1 MSNEKKD
8 KIKIGDLVEIESTE
22 TIHLSYNGMWEDAEN
37 QRYMRLGIVIDKEM
51 VLDQYYNTQ
60 PLYKDGVFIVMTNNG
75 ENQKYYPFELR
86 KVD

>member
-1 MSNEKKD
+1 MSNEKD
-8 KIKIGDLVEIESTE
+8 KIKIGDLVEIENTE

-51 VLDQYYNTQ
+51 VLDQYYNKQ
-60 PLYKDGVFIVMTNNG
+60 PLYKDGVFIVMTNSG
-75 ENQKYYPFELR
+75 ESQKYYPFELK

>member
-51 VLDQYYNTQ
+51 VLDQYYNKQ